1 MDEDNMLE
9 LLELYMDMV
18 EKQDE
23 IIYRLGKIVARQ
35 ATDIQLLKND
45 REFSDD
51 KLTEDT
57 AIVDEVIGQYNE
69 ALFLCPL
76 ERGERTMEDP
86 ITRAEYEEYQ
96 KRMEQEDHR
105 QNRRIEQLEENTKQI
120 NALTVSIEKLAQSVE
135 SMVRE
140 QEAQGKRLVSLESKD
155 GEMWRKVV
163 GYVITAVIGI
173 VLGFAFTQI
182 GM

>member
-1 MDEDNMLE
+1 
-9 LLELYMDMV
+9 
-18 EKQDE
+18 
-23 IIYRLGKIVARQ
+23 
-35 ATDIQLLKND
+35 
-45 REFSDD
+45 
-51 KLTEDT
+51 
-57 AIVDEVIGQYNE
+57 
-69 ALFLCPL
+69 
-76 ERGERTMEDP
+76 MEDP

-105 QNRRIEQLEENTKQI
+105 QNRRIEQLEENT
-120 NALTVSIEKLAQSVE
+120 
-135 SMVRE
+135 
-140 QEAQGKRLVSLESKD
+140 QGKRLVSLESKD

>member
-1 MDEDNMLE
+1 
-9 LLELYMDMV
+9 
-18 EKQDE
+18 
-23 IIYRLGKIVARQ
+23 
-35 ATDIQLLKND
+35 
-45 REFSDD
+45 
-51 KLTEDT
+51 
-57 AIVDEVIGQYNE
+57 
-69 ALFLCPL
+69 
-76 ERGERTMEDP
+76 MEDP

-135 SMVRE
+135 SMVRD

>member
-1 MDEDNMLE
+1 
-9 LLELYMDMV
+9 
-18 EKQDE
+18 
-23 IIYRLGKIVARQ
+23 
-35 ATDIQLLKND
+35 
-45 REFSDD
+45 
-51 KLTEDT
+51 
-57 AIVDEVIGQYNE
+57 
-69 ALFLCPL
+69 
-76 ERGERTMEDP
+76 MEDP

-120 NALTVSIEKLAQSVE
+120 HALTVSIEKLAQSV
-135 SMVRE
+135 
-140 QEAQGKRLVSLESKD
+140 ESKD

-163 GYVITAVIGI
+163 GYVITAVIVI

>member
-1 MDEDNMLE
+1 
-9 LLELYMDMV
+9 
-18 EKQDE
+18 
-23 IIYRLGKIVARQ
+23 
-35 ATDIQLLKND
+35 
-45 REFSDD
+45 
-51 KLTEDT
+51 
-57 AIVDEVIGQYNE
+57 
-69 ALFLCPL
+69 
-76 ERGERTMEDP
+76 MEDP

-96 KRMEQEDHR
+96 KRM
-105 QNRRIEQLEENTKQI
+105 
-120 NALTVSIEKLAQSVE
+120 
-135 SMVRE
+135 E

>member
-1 MDEDNMLE
+1 
-9 LLELYMDMV
+9 
-18 EKQDE
+18 
-23 IIYRLGKIVARQ
+23 
-35 ATDIQLLKND
+35 
-45 REFSDD
+45 
-51 KLTEDT
+51 
-57 AIVDEVIGQYNE
+57 
-69 ALFLCPL
+69 
-76 ERGERTMEDP
+76 MEDP

-140 QEAQGKRLVSLESKD
+140 AQGKRLVSLESKD

>member
-1 MDEDNMLE
+1 
-9 LLELYMDMV
+9 
-18 EKQDE
+18 
-23 IIYRLGKIVARQ
+23 
-35 ATDIQLLKND
+35 
-45 REFSDD
+45 
-51 KLTEDT
+51 
-57 AIVDEVIGQYNE
+57 
-69 ALFLCPL
+69 
-76 ERGERTMEDP
+76 MEDP

-120 NALTVSIEKLAQSVE
+120 NALTVSIDNLAQSVE
-135 SMVRE
+135 SMVSE

-173 VLGFAFTQI
+173 VLGFAITQI
-182 GM
+182 GMKL